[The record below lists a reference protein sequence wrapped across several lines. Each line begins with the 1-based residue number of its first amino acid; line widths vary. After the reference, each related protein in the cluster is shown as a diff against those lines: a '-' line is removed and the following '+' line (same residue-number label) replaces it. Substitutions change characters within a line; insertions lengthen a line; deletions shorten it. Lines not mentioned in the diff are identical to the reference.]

1 MKEIIDKLDFIK
13 IKRFCSTKD
22 SIKSLEDKLQP
33 RRKCRNTL
41 VKRLLLKIY
50 KKLLNLKNKKTV
62 LLKID
67 QRP

>member
-50 KKLLNLKNKKTV
+50 KKLLNLKNKKTI

>member
-1 MKEIIDKLDFIK
+1 MKEIIDKLDYIK

-22 SIKSLEDKLQP
+22 SINSLEDKLQP

-41 VKRLLLKIY
+41 DKGLLLKIY
-50 KKLLNLKNKKTV
+50 KKLLNLKNKKTI